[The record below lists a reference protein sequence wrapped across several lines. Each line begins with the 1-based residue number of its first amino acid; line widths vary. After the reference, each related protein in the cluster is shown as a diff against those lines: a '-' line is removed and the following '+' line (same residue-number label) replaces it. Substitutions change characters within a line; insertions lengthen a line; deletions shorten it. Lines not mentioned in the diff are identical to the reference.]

1 MAVRK
6 EKRKNGF
13 RYVLDYYD
21 QNGKRHY
28 QAMPKGATKKEA
40 EAAEAEIISA
50 ISRGVYIPS
59 KKIPVFREVCKEW
72 LAYRQPTLR
81 ASSFRTYEIY
91 IGKHFTAFDSLKV
104 NMLTTARLESFI
116 SDKQKE
122 GMPIK
127 TVRYI
132 RGLLNQILS
141 YAVRHRYIERN
152 PLSDTERLRGSSEQK
167 GSFLMPDEINRLLN
181 TEGDPMY
188 NTLFKLAVFSGAR
201 QGELLGLRWCD
212 VSFNDKQIR
221 IERSFNHGAVYEPKN
236 RTSRR
241 KIDLGDDVMLMLREY
256 RKTNLHNDLVFCD
269 KKGKHL
275 QGETV
280 RKHFR
285 KALKKADLPVIR
297 FHDLRHTF
305 ASLLIH
311 QGENIKVIQTQL
323 GHSTPTQ
330 TLNTYSHLMKNPD
343 SDIAGRLEKA
353 VLKACS

>member
-1 MAVRK
+1 MAIRK
-6 EKRKNGF
+6 EQRKNGF
-13 RYVLDYYD
+13 RYILDYYD

-28 QAMPKGATKKEA
+28 QAMHKGATKKEA
-40 EAAEAEIISA
+40 EAAEIEIMSA

-59 KKIPVFREVCKEW
+59 KKIPAFGEVCKEW
-72 LAYRQPTLR
+72 LAYKQPKVR
-81 ASSFRTYEIY
+81 VSSFKSYESCV
-91 IGKHFTAFDSLKV
+91 GKNLTVFYDLRIT
-104 NMLTTARLESFI
+104 MLTTARLEGFI
-116 SDKQKE
+116 SDRQKE
-122 GMPIK
+122 GMNIK
-127 TVRYI
+127 TLKNI
-132 RGLLNQILS
+132 IGLLNQVFN
-141 YAVRHRYIERN
+141 YAVRHRYIESN
-152 PLSDTERLRGSSEQK
+152 PLSAAERPRSSSEQK

-181 TEGDPMY
+181 TEDDPMY
-188 NTLFKLAVFSGAR
+188 HVLLKLAVFSGAR

-241 KIDLGDDVMLMLREY
+241 KIDLGDDMMLILREY
-256 RKTNLHNDLVFCD
+256 RKTNLHKDLVFSD
-269 KKGKHL
+269 KKGNHL
-275 QGETV
+275 KSKTV
-280 RKHFR
+280 LKHFR
-285 KALKKADLPVIR
+285 NTLEKAGLPVIR

-311 QGENIKVIQTQL
+311 QGENIKTVQSQL

-343 SDIAGRLEKA
+343 SDIAGRMEKA